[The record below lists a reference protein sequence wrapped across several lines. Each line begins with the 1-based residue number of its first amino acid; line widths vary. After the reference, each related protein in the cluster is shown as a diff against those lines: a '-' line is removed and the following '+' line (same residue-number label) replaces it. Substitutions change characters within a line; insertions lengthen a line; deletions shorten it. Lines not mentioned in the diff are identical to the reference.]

1 MDKKGLDIT
10 NINGMTN
17 EDDTTCGLNDMNC
30 LGNEENDSK
39 TCSITN
45 MNCASEEDDTTC
57 SITDMNCTG
66 DK

>member
-10 NINGMTN
+10 NMNGMTN
-17 EDDTTCGLNDMNC
+17 EDDTTCGFNDMNC